1 MVSAGGLSFKFL
13 LAVLSAA
20 VFFAVV
26 FVPYSCVVGQL
37 YFYVLEASLPLNDW
51 TKLAE

>member
-1 MVSAGGLSFKFL
+1 MVSAGGLRFKFL

-20 VFFAVV
+20 IFFAVM
-26 FVPYSCVVGQL
+26 FVPNSRVLRQL